1 MRWVAICVAGAA
13 ILVGTA
19 FGIGLAVFSSPAPQP
34 TAAPARATAAP
45 ARATAAP
52 PKRSPRVGTS
62 SDRSTFASPTGNIT
76 CAVAAWGAT
85 CDVARMSWSLT
96 TADLAS
102 CGEAAL
108 AGMSVSVD
116 GTVGFDCRTD
126 VLVPD
131 PQRVLAY
138 GQSVTVGPLTCS
150 SASTGTTCR
159 DRRNGHGFFVS
170 REGYRRY

>member
-1 MRWVAICVAGAA
+1 MRWVAVCVAGAA
-13 ILVGTA
+13 ILVGAA
-19 FGIGLAVFSSPAPQP
+19 FGIGLVVFSSHAPQP
-34 TAAPARATAAP
+34 TAAPAKATAAL

-52 PKRSPRVGTS
+52 PKSSPRVVTS
-62 SDRSTFASPTGNIT
+62 SGRSTFASPTGNIT
-76 CAVAAWGAT
+76 CAMAAWGAT
-85 CDVARMSWSLT
+85 CDVTRMSWSLT
-96 TADLAS
+96 SSDLAS
-102 CGEAAL
+102 CGETAL
-108 AGMSVSVD
+108 AGMSLSAD

-138 GQSVTVGPLTCS
+138 GQSLAVGPLTCS

-170 REGYRRY
+170 REGYRRH